1 MKQFLILFA
10 AVCAMTFLAGQA
22 NAQCGGGFGGGGFGG
37 YSTPVYRSSYRPVY
51 SGSFGGGFGGYGYP
65 RGGGISINLG
75 GGGFYGG
82 GRSFYGG
89 GRSFSRG
96 GFRY

>member
-10 AVCAMTFLAGQA
+10 AVCAMTFLAGEA
-22 NAQCGGGFGGGGFGG
+22 NAQCGGGFSRGGFGGGFGG
-37 YSTPVYRSSYRPVY
+37 SVYRPVY

-75 GGGFYGG
+75 RGGFYGG